1 MSCSPLTCYL
11 VSGSL
16 PSHCSCSNLSRS
28 MVLFLFVRR
37 TLAHCDP
44 SCLCLVLS
52 RARCFCRCLFVLVV
66 VPFVWL
72 FAMLFL
78 LTFPSRVLLHL
89 CFLLSACT
97 LVCALP
103 FRFPLCRCCSATS
116 VHCRYCAHDCA
127 ALCSLRARVMPL
139 CDSMALPSNTNSSI
153 LMRCCAGRKS
163 SFAAYRACCATSV
176 RRLACFTHAIHY
188 RL

>member
-28 MVLFLFVRR
+28 MVLFLLCGVPLR
-37 TLAHCDP
+37 TVTLLVYVWPFLELAV
-44 SCLCLVLS
+44 S
-52 RARCFCRCLFVLVV
+52 CRCLLVLVA

-72 FAMLFL
+72 FAMLVF

-89 CFLLSACT
+89 RFLLSTCT
-97 LVCALP
+97 LVRALP

-139 CDSMALPSNTNSSI
+139 CDFMALPSNTNSSI
-153 LMRCCAGRKS
+153 LMRCCAGCKS
-163 SFAAYRACCATSV
+163 SSAAYRPAAQPQCV
-176 RRLACFTHAIHY
+176 V
-188 RL
+188 

>member
-1 MSCSPLTCYL
+1 MTL
-11 VSGSL
+11 
-16 PSHCSCSNLSRS
+16 
-28 MVLFLFVRR
+28 
-37 TLAHCDP
+37 LAHCDP
-44 SCLCLVLS
+44 SCLCLALS
-52 RARCFCRCLFVLVV
+52 RACCSCRCLFVLVAA
-66 VPFVWL
+66 PFVWL
-72 FAMLFL
+72 SAMLFL
-78 LTFPSRVLLHL
+78 LPFPSRVLLHL
-89 CFLLSACT
+89 CFLLSAYT

-103 FRFPLCRCCSATS
+103 FCFPFCRCCSATS

-188 RL
+188 RLWLACISSHLAALLPAANSSVQ